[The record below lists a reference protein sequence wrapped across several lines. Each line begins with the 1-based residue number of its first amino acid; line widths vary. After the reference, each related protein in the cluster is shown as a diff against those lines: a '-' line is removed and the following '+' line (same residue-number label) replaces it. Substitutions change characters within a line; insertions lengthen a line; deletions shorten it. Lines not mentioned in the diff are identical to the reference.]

1 VVNVR
6 GKAYC
11 NVKVYRLERDAAGN
25 ELSRT
30 LHCKRHNLVTTS
42 GLNQL
47 RDACN
52 GAAWQLSAIGLGE
65 DGTAVTA
72 ADTWGL
78 SPLVCEAPTTSSY
91 KGNRFRA
98 TSLLEEDNQNGET
111 IREVWISPDTTG
123 PPGGED
129 CYARV
134 VIDDI
139 AKTDEYAYLFLFDCT
154 WSGCVDTGCNMLA
167 AQAASGG
174 AYSFRC
180 DTVLFG
186 SGTKAES
193 SGDAALE
200 LPWAMTPLALT
211 TSDATVD
218 ATLRLNFSIAP
229 DTYVGQTIREVG
241 IYFTQETG
249 TLPLPTPWLYTRDV
263 IATPYEVVPDMAA
276 GEVTVLTWEAG

>member
-1 VVNVR
+1 MVNIR

-30 LHCKRHNLVTTS
+30 LHCRKHNLVTTA

-52 GAAWQLSAIGLGE
+52 GAAWQLSAIGLGD
-65 DGTAVTA
+65 DGTAATA

-91 KGNRFRA
+91 KGNRYRM
-98 TSLLEEDNQNGET
+98 SYLLEEDEQNGQT
-111 IREVWISPDTTG
+111 IREVWISPSTTA
-123 PPGGED
+123 PPTGDE

-134 VIDDI
+134 IIDDI
-139 AKTDEYAYLFLFDCT
+139 VKSDEYAYLFLFDCT
-154 WSGCVDTGCNMLA
+154 WTGCVDKGCNMLA

-180 DTVLFG
+180 DQVLFG
-186 SGTKAES
+186 SGTKAR
-193 SGDAALE
+193 DPADTTLE
-200 LPWAMTPLALT
+200 LPWVMDPLDLT

-229 DTYVGQTIREVG
+229 DTYVGQVIREVG

-249 TLPLPTPWLYTRDV
+249 TLPLAPPWLYTRDIV
-263 IATPYEVVPDMAA
+263 ATPYEVVPDMAA